1 MEGLAELVGNITL
14 TCSGGTGNIN
24 TFLFVEV
31 NATIT
36 NRLDVNGNP
45 TNISVT
51 GATSYSPPVL
61 SASNALFF
69 TSVQLPGAGATLTIS
84 GIRAAVPSITGG
96 VGTPDVEALVSATQL
111 SLPGSPVV
119 IGISAPTLL
128 SSVLNYGVPCLGSPS
143 PANPNFANLVA
154 AGTAYSTIRV
164 TEASV
169 GAFTPKNAGADF
181 GLRFLVNL
189 SGYGPNA
196 QVYVP
201 DVIAGNRDAI
211 PTSAGGFNT
220 APSGGTYSSG
230 SLLLT
235 RVDGA
240 DSTGNSGTLFAGLP
254 AAGTSFSSVSQ
265 VNMVNGAGFVTYE
278 VLDANPN
285 LLNSAQIPVFVAV
298 PASSCST
305 AVENTLAAAIAPAS
319 NVGVPTQTDP
329 IPRYIATPPPSDC
342 TAIGDCA
349 AAYFPLLTVAPTS
362 ITMNG
367 SSLGSTQIAFL
378 TVGNGGSSQFTFSVS
393 TQYLPQGGQSVA
405 NWLSING
412 TTTNGT
418 VTGLVD
424 PAGGVNSVVLTLS
437 ASPAA
442 LPIPSTYYAYVTIN
456 AGSAGTSTLLVEFNV
471 SPAGPVLQG
480 VVNAANFQTGA
491 ITAGSFAAIYG
502 LNLSPETAQQ
512 PTVTFNTFPAEIVYD
527 GATQVNVLVP
537 MEVVNAAS
545 AGVTVTIDGVVSNT
559 FPVNLV
565 ANAPAVF
572 NPGILNQDNSVNSAS
587 APASLND
594 IVQIF
599 LTGLATPVTVPVT
612 VSIGGL
618 SFTGPQLIYVGP
630 VPSVPGLEQVN
641 VQVPNT
647 LIFTGNSA
655 PLSICVPAPPLQPLC
670 SAPVSLYLH

>member
-1 MEGLAELVGNITL
+1 VEGLAELVGNITL